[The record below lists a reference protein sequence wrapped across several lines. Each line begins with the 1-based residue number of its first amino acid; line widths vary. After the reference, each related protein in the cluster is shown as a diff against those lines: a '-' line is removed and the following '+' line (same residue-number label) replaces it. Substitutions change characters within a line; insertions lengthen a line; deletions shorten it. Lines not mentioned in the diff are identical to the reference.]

1 MPQQPAVLEVGR
13 AQEFLR
19 LIKTN
24 GQVATHTPS
33 LHEETRKKAGATKSA
48 TLPRLG
54 YDAWPTEAELPDD
67 RSLASLLSHLDDA
80 RLEHGDHTA
89 VISAL
94 EHDSRRV
101 VPGGIFVAVPGFN
114 TDGHDYLAQ
123 ALAAGASAVL
133 VQADRVDRAPASGP
147 AVISV
152 PDTRVALSRAAAWF
166 FGNPSRELL
175 VVGVTG
181 TDGKTTTTHFL
192 TSVFEAAGFRT
203 ARLGT
208 VDTHLP
214 GEEGKLGGRMS
225 TPEAPEVHRIL
236 RRAVEAGCEVAIV
249 ESTSHGLALH
259 RLADVEYD
267 IAVLTNCTGDHLDFH
282 ETFEAYRE
290 AKALL
295 FAALERPRTK
305 DIQRAA
311 IVNADDPS
319 GNFML
324 ARTTA
329 AHLRFGF
336 EARDVEVTARN
347 VHLRADG
354 CSFRLI
360 TPRARGDTI
369 RPPALFNVANALAA
383 ASAAV
388 AAGVPPCVRSLKGWP
403 PCPVFRAA
411 WSASSAGQPFEVI
424 VDYAHTGDAVRKALE
439 VLRAVAPGRLI
450 IVIGAAGERDPGR
463 RFGVGRAAAEG
474 ADFAIFTSEDPR
486 REDPAAIVH
495 EIGRHA
501 ESAGRVR
508 ARTTSKSRTAARP
521 LRQPSGARLQATS
534 SSSVARATS
543 NRWSSAQRRFPWDD
557 RQVAREELAK
567 LGFA

>member
-1 MPQQPAVLEVGR
+1 M
-13 AQEFLR
+13 
-19 LIKTN
+19 
-24 GQVATHTPS
+24 
-33 LHEETRKKAGATKSA
+33 
-48 TLPRLG
+48 
-54 YDAWPTEAELPDD
+54 PDD
-67 RSLASLLSHLDDA
+67 RSLASLLSQLDDA
-80 RLEHGDHTA
+80 RLVRGDHT
-89 VISAL
+89 VVVSAL

-101 VPGGIFVAVPGFN
+101 APGALFVAVPGFE
-114 TDGHDYLAQ
+114 TDGHNYLTQ
-123 ALAAGASAVL
+123 ATAAGASAVL
-133 VQADRVDRAPASGP
+133 VQADRLDRAPASGP
-147 AVISV
+147 AVIAV

-166 FGNPSRELL
+166 YGHPSRELL

-192 TSVFEAAGFRT
+192 TSIFEAAGFRT

-295 FAALERPRTK
+295 FAALERPGTK
-305 DIQRAA
+305 DVQRAA
-311 IVNADDPS
+311 VVNADDPS

-324 ARTTA
+324 AQTTA

-354 CSFRLI
+354 SSFRLI
-360 TPRARGDTI
+360 TPAGHAETQI
-369 RPPALFNVANALAA
+369 ALPALFNVANALAA

-388 AAGVPPCVRSLKGWP
+388 AAGVPPAVIAEGL
-403 PCPVFRAA
+403 AA
-411 WSASSAGQPFEVI
+411 MPGVPGRMERIVAGQPFEVI

-508 ARTTSKSRTAARP
+508 GTDFLEIEDRREAIATAF
-521 LRQPSGARLQATS
+521 G
-534 SSSVARATS
+534 RAHAGDIVLVCGKGHEQSMVFGT
-543 NRWSSAQRRFPWDD
+543 AEVPWDD
-557 RQVAREELAK
+557 RQVAREELSR
-567 LGFA
+567 LGHGTG